1 MGNQLRA
8 KAAPPA
14 LHLINTLR
22 EKMSNKVTIRP
33 LAAGDAAAVSALHAR
48 VFGPGRFA
56 RTAYRV
62 REQRFN
68 ADGHVSKFCRAAVL
82 GHRLIASVTLTPV
95 SIGGARDG
103 LLLGPLA
110 VDPEFAGQGFGR
122 GLVASAIEEA
132 KVGGIAVII
141 LVGDEPY
148 YGRFGFKRV
157 PPAQILF
164 PGPVDQSRIL
174 GLELRDGGLAA
185 AKGIVV
191 AD

>member
-1 MGNQLRA
+1 
-8 KAAPPA
+8 
-14 LHLINTLR
+14 
-22 EKMSNKVTIRP
+22 MSNKVTIRP
-33 LAAGDAAAVSALHAR
+33 LSVDDAAAVSTLHAR

-62 REQRFN
+62 REQRR
-68 ADGHVSKFCRAAVL
+68 GVEEQVSKFCRAAVL
-82 GHRLIASVTLTPV
+82 GNRLIASVTLTPV
-95 SIGGARDG
+95 SIGEARDC

-132 KVGGIAVII
+132 KAQGIAAII

-157 PPAQILF
+157 PSAQIQF
-164 PGPVDQSRIL
+164 PGPVDQARIL
-174 GLELRDGGLAA
+174 GLELQEGAMAKVSGL
-185 AKGIVV
+185 VV
-191 AD
+191 GA